1 MTVKIEN
8 RLSKK
13 VPLFNIER
21 RIKDLIKFVPQGH
34 LIGLRKII
42 IVDTLLD
49 KQAKNATAIY
59 RKKNN
64 NDLASIEISFD
75 SLFKGMPKVLFWV
88 PFVAKFTLAAVLYH
102 EIGHHYHY
110 SFKHGINKKKKEN
123 FADNYKKEIL
133 KKAFWW
139 WRVFLLPIA
148 PIVKYLSK
156 KIA

>member
-21 RIKDLIKFVPQGH
+21 RIKDLIKVVPQGH

-49 KQAKNATAIY
+49 KQAKNALAIY

-64 NDLASIEISFD
+64 NDLASIEISFN
-75 SLFKGMPKVLFWV
+75 SLFQGMPKVLFWV
-88 PFVAKFTLAAVLYH
+88 PFVAKFTLAAALYH

-123 FADNYKKEIL
+123 FADNYEKEML
-133 KKAFWW
+133 KKAFWL
-139 WRVFLLPIA
+139 WRVLLFPIA